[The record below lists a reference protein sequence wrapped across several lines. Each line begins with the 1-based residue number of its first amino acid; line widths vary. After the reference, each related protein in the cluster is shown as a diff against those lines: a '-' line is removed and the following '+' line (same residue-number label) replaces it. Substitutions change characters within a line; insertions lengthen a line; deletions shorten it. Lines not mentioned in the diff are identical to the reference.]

1 MDMHLT
7 PDVAAFHAVLA
18 RLSPDDR
25 ARVDAAAGPAAQKAA
40 EAAPHW
46 DFEMPAKAVDAFLG
60 AEASDE
66 VRRGLIAAWALQ
78 LPDRVAAMALP
89 AEVMAL

>member
-25 ARVDAAAGPAAQKAA
+25 ARVDAAAGLAAQKAA
-40 EAAPHW
+40 EAARI
-46 DFEMPAKAVDAFLG
+46 AKAE
-60 AEASDE
+60 AEAAS
-66 VRRGLIAAWALQ
+66 RKL
-78 LPDRVAAMALP
+78 VAAANGG
-89 AEVMAL
+89 EGEN